1 MHAVSLSGSNV
12 TFLWVNQVKSQQIL
26 TFSVQKS
33 SLNKSGN
40 NPSFVM
46 GVLIHIAEDAFYIN
60 YINMLGCEI
69 FEMIICVCVTGS
81 HEVQNGLELTVQG
94 QP

>member
-1 MHAVSLSGSNV
+1 
-12 TFLWVNQVKSQQIL
+12 
-26 TFSVQKS
+26 
-33 SLNKSGN
+33 
-40 NPSFVM
+40 M
-46 GVLIHIAEDAFYIN
+46 GALIHIAEDAFYIN

-81 HEVQNGLELTVQG
+81 HEVQNGLELIVQG